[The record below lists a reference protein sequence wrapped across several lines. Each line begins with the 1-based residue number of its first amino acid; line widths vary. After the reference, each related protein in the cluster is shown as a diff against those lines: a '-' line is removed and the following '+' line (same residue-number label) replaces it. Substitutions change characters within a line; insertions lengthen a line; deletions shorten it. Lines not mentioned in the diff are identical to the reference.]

1 MEKIKEV
8 ICIIPA
14 RAGSKRIKNKNII
27 NFYGKPIIAYPIIAA
42 QKTKIFKKIFISTDS
57 KKIANI
63 AKKYGATVP
72 FLRAKNISDDLTSTG
87 DVLYNTIINFKTF
100 NYKYHC
106 CIYPATPTI
115 NYKTI
120 IKAFKYFKKNNF
132 DSLISVM
139 EFSHPTTRLIK
150 IKNEYIYFKNKRY
163 LNQRSQDSD
172 KEFHDAGCFYF
183 FKTDKFLRERKLFLK
198 KTGFFILKKY
208 SHVDINTTEDLLLAK
223 KLFIK

>member
-57 KKIANI
+57 QKIANI
-63 AKKYGATVP
+63 GKKYGATVP
-72 FLRAKNISDDLTSTG
+72 FLRAKIISDDLTSTS
-87 DVLYNTIINFKTF
+87 DVLYNAITNFKTF
-100 NYKYHC
+100 NYQYHC

-132 DSLISVM
+132 DSLISIM

-150 IKNEYIYFKNKRY
+150 IKNEYIYFKNKKY
-163 LNQRSQDSD
+163 LNQRSQDSE

-183 FKTDKFLRERKLFLK
+183 LK
-198 KTGFFILKKY
+198 Q
-208 SHVDINTTEDLLLAK
+208 INL
-223 KLFIK
+223 

>member
-42 QKTKIFKKIFISTDS
+42 QKTNIFKKIFVSTDS

-63 AKKYGATVP
+63 VKKYGVTVP
-72 FLRAKNISDDLTSTG
+72 SLRAKNISDDFTSTS
-87 DVLYNTIINFKTF
+87 DVLHNAIINFKTF
-100 NYKYHC
+100 DYKYHC
-106 CIYPATPTI
+106 CIYPASPTI

-120 IKAFKYFKKNNF
+120 IKAFKYFKNNNF
-132 DSLISVM
+132 DSLISIM

-150 IKNEYIYFKNKRY
+150 AKNKYIYFKNKKY
-163 LNQRSQDSD
+163 LNQSLQNSS

-183 FKTDKFLRERKLFLK
+183 FKTDKFLAERKLFLK
-198 KTGFFILKKY
+198 KTGFYTLKKY
-208 SHVDINTTEDLLLAK
+208 SHVDINTIDDLILAK
-223 KLFIK
+223 KLYIK